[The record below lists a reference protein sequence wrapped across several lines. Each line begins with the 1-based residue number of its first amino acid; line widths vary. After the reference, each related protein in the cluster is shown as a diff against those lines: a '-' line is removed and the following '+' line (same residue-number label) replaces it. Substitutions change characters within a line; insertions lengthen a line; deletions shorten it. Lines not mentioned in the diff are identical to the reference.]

1 MKALVTGACGFIGG
15 HLVEALL
22 RRDYEVHC
30 LIRKESNVR
39 SLKNQ
44 KVELCLGSYE
54 DKSSLISAVRG
65 KNYVFH
71 LGAAINAPNWPAF
84 YKVNTLGTMN
94 LIAAAAE
101 ANPGLKRFVFVSS
114 IAASG
119 PSKRGSFKSE
129 NDRCRPITFYGKS
142 KLLAEQTINQY
153 RHLIPAVIIR
163 LPNVLGVREQKVL
176 TVLKFVKN
184 RIFPLLGNGE
194 KQTSLCFVEDAV
206 QALILAA
213 EKSQASGQTYFV
225 TDDRAYSWRELV
237 ACFARYLEVDGL
249 VLKLHHWKLLAL
261 AGVSE
266 IVAKLINAPAL
277 VSMHEILATRN
288 YYWLYDSRKIE
299 SELGFRPAVNFEEGI
314 KAIVCWYKEKGLL

>member
-15 HLVEALL
+15 HLVETLL
-22 RRDYEVHC
+22 SKDYEVHC
-30 LIRKESNVR
+30 LIRKESNIR
-39 SLKNQ
+39 ALEKQ
-44 KVELCLGSYE
+44 KVSLCLGSYD

-65 KNYVFH
+65 KDYVFH
-71 LGAAINAPNWPAF
+71 LGAAIDAPDWQTF
-84 YKVNTLGTMN
+84 YTVNTLGTKN

-101 ANPGLKRFVFVSS
+101 ANLGLKRFIYVSS

-119 PSKRGSFKSE
+119 PSKRGSLKSE
-129 NDRCRPITFYGKS
+129 KDPCRPITFYGKS
-142 KLLAEQTINQY
+142 KLLAENAINQY

-206 QALILAA
+206 RALILAA
-213 EKSQASGQTYFV
+213 EKTEASGQTYFV

-237 ACFARYLEVDGL
+237 ACLARYLEVDGS
-249 VLKLHHWKLLAL
+249 VFKLHHWELLAL

-266 IVAKLINAPAL
+266 LVANLINASPL
-277 VSMHEILATRN
+277 VSTHEILATRN

-299 SELGFRPAVNFEEGI
+299 SELGFRPQVHFDEGMR
-314 KAIVCWYKEKGLL
+314 AIIRWYQEKGLL

>member
-15 HLVEALL
+15 HLVETLL
-22 RRDYEVHC
+22 SKDYEVHC
-30 LIRKESNVR
+30 LIRKESNIR
-39 SLKNQ
+39 TLEKQ
-44 KVELCLGSYE
+44 KVKLCLGSYN

-65 KNYVFH
+65 KDYVFH
-71 LGAAINAPNWPAF
+71 LGAAIDAPNWQTF
-84 YKVNTLGTMN
+84 YTVNTLGTKN

-101 ANPGLKRFVFVSS
+101 ANPGLKRFIYVSS

-119 PSKRGSFKSE
+119 PSMRGFLKSE
-129 NDRCRPITFYGKS
+129 KDPCRPITFYGKS
-142 KLLAEQTINQY
+142 KLLAENAINQY

-176 TVLKFVKN
+176 SVLKFVKN

-213 EKSQASGQTYFV
+213 EKAEASGETYFV
-225 TDDRAYSWRELV
+225 TDDRAYSWREFV

-249 VLKLHHWKLLAL
+249 VLKLHHWELLAL

-266 IVAKLINAPAL
+266 LVAKLINAPPL
-277 VSMHEILATRN
+277 VSTHEILTTRN

-299 SELGFRPAVNFEEGI
+299 SELGFRPEVNFEEGM
-314 KAIVCWYKEKGLL
+314 KAIVCWYQEKGLL